1 MTGGVSEA
9 IRGLSKL
16 YDSFNRPKQKTE
28 AQAAK
33 VATESADSTAID
45 PRIAIEA
52 EAAAKD
58 IAERTKLS
66 DEYAAK
72 KEAAAKKIADI
83 QEKNASDIEETR
95 RSQLTQEE
103 QINTLI
109 EDRKNLESEVANTK
123 GEQQALAQKDLQDVQ
138 KLIAAKTEARAADAR
153 AQDKEQMAMDQ
164 DNAKKAEDF
173 KKKSEEKKQG
183 IADAQAKAAADI
195 AGANKVFMAK
205 QMDIVGKMA
214 DEEMKTPM
222 QRANEDRVAR
232 EKERIERSITRRI
245 ERGTMSGMSSKAMG
259 KLQDELRSNANDLP
273 KEVAKLTDELKI
285 AVKKLNSA

>member
-1 MTGGVSEA
+1 
-9 IRGLSKL
+9 
-16 YDSFNRPKQKTE
+16 
-28 AQAAK
+28 
-33 VATESADSTAID
+33 
-45 PRIAIEA
+45 
-52 EAAAKD
+52 
-58 IAERTKLS
+58 
-66 DEYAAK
+66 
-72 KEAAAKKIADI
+72 
-83 QEKNASDIEETR
+83 
-95 RSQLTQEE
+95 
-103 QINTLI
+103 
-109 EDRKNLESEVANTK
+109 
-123 GEQQALAQKDLQDVQ
+123 
-138 KLIAAKTEARAADAR
+138 
-153 AQDKEQMAMDQ
+153 MAMDQ

-222 QRANEDRVAR
+222 QRANEDRVTR

-259 KLQDELRSNANDLP
+259 KLQDELRANANDLP

-285 AVKKLNSA
+285 AVKKLNAA